1 MKICIIDIGSNSVR
15 LAMIADG
22 KTLYKRLATTR
33 LGEGLTFTGK
43 ISTDAMGRTVKA
55 LNDFKEFAKEEGAE
69 KLFAFATAAVRSASN
84 REEFLSLVKS
94 ECGIEI
100 EVISGENEAKLGM
113 YGVLSAFPE
122 RQKGKYSG
130 IIDVG
135 GASTEITIQ
144 TEGKIVYT
152 KSVDIGT
159 VRLFDLAAR
168 DRKKLEKVI
177 DEKIAQYM
185 CPFNGKDFSL
195 KMFAIGGTG
204 TTIASTLQQLPVY
217 LPEKVNGYTFNI
229 SDLSALTDKL
239 FSLSVEEIRTLAGM
253 EPRRVDVIS
262 GGVLLLLKIARLLK
276 LENITVSESDNIEGY
291 YLLKEGKV

>member
-217 LPEKVNGYTFNI
+217 LPEKVNGYTFSI

-276 LENITVSESDNIEGY
+276 LENITVSENDNIEGY

>member
-1 MKICIIDIGSNSVR
+1 
-15 LAMIADG
+15 
-22 KTLYKRLATTR
+22 
-33 LGEGLTFTGK
+33 
-43 ISTDAMGRTVKA
+43 
-55 LNDFKEFAKEEGAE
+55 
-69 KLFAFATAAVRSASN
+69 
-84 REEFLSLVKS
+84 
-94 ECGIEI
+94 
-100 EVISGENEAKLGM
+100 
-113 YGVLSAFPE
+113 
-122 RQKGKYSG
+122 
-130 IIDVG
+130 
-135 GASTEITIQ
+135 
-144 TEGKIVYT
+144 
-152 KSVDIGT
+152 

-217 LPEKVNGYTFNI
+217 LPEKVNGYTFSI

-253 EPRRVDVIS
+253 EPRRADVIS

-276 LENITVSESDNIEGY
+276 LENITVSENDNIEGY

>member
-1 MKICIIDIGSNSVR
+1 
-15 LAMIADG
+15 MIADG

-204 TTIASTLQQLPVY
+204 TTIASTLQQLSVY

-253 EPRRVDVIS
+253 EPRRSDVIS
-262 GGVLLLLKIARLLK
+262 GGVLLLFKIARLLK

>member
-253 EPRRVDVIS
+253 EPRRADVIS
-262 GGVLLLLKIARLLK
+262 GGVLLLFKIARLLK
-276 LENITVSESDNIEGY
+276 LENITISESDNIEGY